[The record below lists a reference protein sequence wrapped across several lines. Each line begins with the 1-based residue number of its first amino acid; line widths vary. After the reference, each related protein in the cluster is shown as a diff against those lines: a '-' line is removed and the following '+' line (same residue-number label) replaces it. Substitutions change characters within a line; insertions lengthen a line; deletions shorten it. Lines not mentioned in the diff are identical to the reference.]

1 MSTEIP
7 AVPPRAPRYGPPQL
21 PWGRSFD
28 YTYSDDDG
36 IKESF
41 LVFSSKAYELDKQLG
56 QLANGCLR
64 LGRVAGLLL
73 AIKRTREMLRRTR
86 EVFFHN
92 ATALVPELFE
102 LAREDCNSKS
112 GASNSE
118 RFHISSQYFDQHL
131 PPFEMLPTNL
141 EELATS
147 FYLLYVRIDEFRE
160 FTDEGKLLKSL
171 LMTLD
176 RDLKYRASC
185 AGFYSG
191 RLNTPLIQ
199 RYVHQ
204 FINELQV
211 DFEKVTAAVDEFA
224 AVGVS
229 AISHE
234 QARSSLNLTNILTVS
249 TFFSGVTASTLQMST
264 SASDDK
270 DDTILLANLLWF
282 MSMIFSVGAALN
294 SLLAMAWKATR
305 SGSRG
310 SKLPFW
316 VTMWIDGSQLLFLGI
331 SILTFSAGLIVFAFA
346 SSQASYT
353 PYLAVAST
361 AVTFIGLVA
370 ILLWML
376 YEMVV
381 SPVLRQQAD
390 IIKSS
395 GDSVHSEF
403 SNISLVHGGIASAIT
418 NALPFLRFQQD
429 QPREDVE
436 QVEDKDDESE
446 ESPTQKHNLQDQL
459 KMKLQGG
466 VKSVS
471 IINSAL
477 GAFATAGRKK
487 KRGRHERRRQL
498 KPKLRIDNSSAAVPL
513 TELTLSDKPVSYLEL
528 ARYGIIRDVAYSDD
542 GKWLA
547 VTCTKEHAAQSWT
560 ATLTVLLD
568 TWHEG
573 RVIAEC
579 LKWSPSGKKLIV
591 KFEHRFDVWDLDA
604 KVLHIIERHH
614 MVQDVAWFDEDTFLV
629 AEHSCVFKMDLTR
642 LVMAVYRFE
651 RNHIRSIGVEMKNN
665 YLVLI
670 TRVAKSPEEF
680 EPACGRSEKRII
692 IYDMGKQEEIYQVP
706 VLEDISYI
714 YPIPDELDILI
725 THKDQ
730 ATFQLWTLDAGVRG
744 AQITAKLKKRIVT
757 PHRDP
762 GDYIGPTR
770 IGGNYNQFVFNVTTS
785 GDIDIWR
792 RESGMPYLRFQ
803 SPKLQEE
810 GEGVHC
816 FSWRRSDDET
826 ATFATA
832 GIQGH
837 TLWVWR
843 GEELLLPKT
852 PASLESLNRFS
863 PKFATNER
871 NRARWQR
878 ATNMS
883 VVASSGSLSPREI
896 ERIDE
901 SVTEVNPEEDL
912 HARS

>member
-7 AVPPRAPRYGPPQL
+7 TAFAG
-21 PWGRSFD
+21 GRSFD
-28 YTYSDDDG
+28 YTYSDDGG

-73 AIKRTREMLRRTR
+73 AIKSTRERLRRTR

-112 GASNSE
+112 GVSNSE
-118 RFHISSQYFDQHL
+118 RFHISSQYFQHL
-131 PPFEMLPTNL
+131 PLFDMLPTVL

-147 FYLLYVRIDEFRE
+147 FHLLHVRIDEFRE
-160 FTDEGKLLKSL
+160 FTDEGLLLKSL

-176 RDLKYRASC
+176 RDLMYRASC
-185 AGFYSG
+185 ARFYSG

-211 DFEKVTAAVDEFA
+211 DFEKVTAAVGEFA
-224 AVGVS
+224 AV
-229 AISHE
+229 
-234 QARSSLNLTNILTVS
+234 VS

-282 MSMIFSVGAALN
+282 LSMIFSVGAALN

-353 PYLAVAST
+353 PYLVVVST
-361 AVTFIGLVA
+361 SVTFIGLVA

-381 SPVLRQQAD
+381 SPALKQQAD
-390 IIKSS
+390 IIRSS
-395 GDSVHSEF
+395 GDSVHSE
-403 SNISLVHGGIASAIT
+403 SSKISLVPGGIASAIS
-418 NALPFLRFQQD
+418 NALPFLRFQRDLPQ
-429 QPREDVE
+429 EDVE
-436 QVEDKDDESE
+436 QVEEKDDEFE
-446 ESPTQKHNLQDQL
+446 GSPTQKHNLQDQL
-459 KMKLQGG
+459 KMKLQDR

-471 IINSAL
+471 IINSTL
-477 GAFATAGRKK
+477 SAFAAAGQEK

-498 KPKLRIDNSSAAVPL
+498 KPKLRIGDSSAAIPL
-513 TELTLSDKPVSYLEL
+513 TELTLSDEPISILEFH
-528 ARYGIIRDVAYSDD
+528 RYGTIRDVAYSDD

-547 VTCTKEHAAQSWT
+547 ITCAKEHTPQSWT
-560 ATLTVLLD
+560 AVFDAETLTVLLD
-568 TWHEG
+568 AWHEG
-573 RVIAEC
+573 RVVSEY

-591 KFEHRFDVWDLDA
+591 KFEHRLDVWDLDA

-614 MVQDVAWFDEDTFLV
+614 MVQDVAWFDEDVFLV

-642 LVMAVYRFE
+642 VMAVYRFE
-651 RNHIRSIGVEMKNN
+651 RNHIRSIGVEMKNH

-670 TRVAKSPEEF
+670 TRVAKSPEQF
-680 EPACGRSEKRII
+680 EPACGRSEKRIV

-706 VLEDISYI
+706 VLEDISCI

-725 THKDQ
+725 THKNQ
-730 ATFQLWTLDAGVRG
+730 ATFQLWSLDAGVRG

-757 PHRDP
+757 PHHDP
-762 GDYIGPTR
+762 GDYIGPTC

-803 SPKLQEE
+803 SPILREE

-837 TLWVWR
+837 TLLVWR

-878 ATNMS
+878 AANMS
-883 VVASSGSLSPREI
+883 LVPSSGSLSPREI

>member
-7 AVPPRAPRYGPPQL
+7 TVPRAPRYGPPQL
-21 PWGRSFD
+21 PRGRSFD

-73 AIKRTREMLRRTR
+73 AIKSTRERLRRTR

-131 PPFEMLPTNL
+131 PPFDRLPTDL

-147 FYLLYVRIDEFRE
+147 FHLLYVRIDEFRE
-160 FTDEGKLLKSL
+160 FTVGLLSTSKAL
-171 LMTLD
+171 
-176 RDLKYRASC
+176 R
-185 AGFYSG
+185 FYSG
-191 RLNTPLIQ
+191 NSR
-199 RYVHQ
+199 VG
-204 FINELQV
+204 
-211 DFEKVTAAVDEFA
+211 EFA
-224 AVGVS
+224 AV
-229 AISHE
+229 
-234 QARSSLNLTNILTVS
+234 VS

-264 SASDDK
+264 GASDK

-353 PYLAVAST
+353 PYIAVAST
-361 AVTFIGLVA
+361 SVTFIGLVA

-395 GDSVHSEF
+395 GDSVHSE
-403 SNISLVHGGIASAIT
+403 SSKISFVPGGIVSTIT
-418 NALPFLRFQQD
+418 NALPFLRFQRDLPQ
-429 QPREDVE
+429 EDVE
-436 QVEDKDDESE
+436 QVEEKDDESE

-513 TELTLSDKPVSYLEL
+513 TELTLSDKPVSKLEL

-560 ATLTVLLD
+560 A
-568 TWHEG
+568 
-573 RVIAEC
+573 
-579 LKWSPSGKKLIV
+579 
-591 KFEHRFDVWDLDA
+591 
-604 KVLHIIERHH
+604 
-614 MVQDVAWFDEDTFLV
+614 
-629 AEHSCVFKMDLTR
+629 
-642 LVMAVYRFE
+642 VY
-651 RNHIRSIGVEMKNN
+651 
-665 YLVLI
+665 
-670 TRVAKSPEEF
+670 
-680 EPACGRSEKRII
+680 
-692 IYDMGKQEEIYQVP
+692 D
-706 VLEDISYI
+706 
-714 YPIPDELDILI
+714 
-725 THKDQ
+725 
-730 ATFQLWTLDAGVRG
+730 
-744 AQITAKLKKRIVT
+744 
-757 PHRDP
+757 
-762 GDYIGPTR
+762 
-770 IGGNYNQFVFNVTTS
+770 
-785 GDIDIWR
+785 
-792 RESGMPYLRFQ
+792 
-803 SPKLQEE
+803 
-810 GEGVHC
+810 
-816 FSWRRSDDET
+816 
-826 ATFATA
+826 
-832 GIQGH
+832 
-837 TLWVWR
+837 
-843 GEELLLPKT
+843 
-852 PASLESLNRFS
+852 
-863 PKFATNER
+863 
-871 NRARWQR
+871 
-878 ATNMS
+878 
-883 VVASSGSLSPREI
+883 
-896 ERIDE
+896 
-901 SVTEVNPEEDL
+901 
-912 HARS
+912 